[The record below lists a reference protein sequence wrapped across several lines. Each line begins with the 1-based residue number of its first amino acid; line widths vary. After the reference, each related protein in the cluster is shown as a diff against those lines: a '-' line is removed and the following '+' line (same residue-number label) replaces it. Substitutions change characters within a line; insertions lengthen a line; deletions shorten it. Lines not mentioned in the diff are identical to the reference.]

1 MWIYLWYNF
10 QILSNKLLNP
20 MSFII
25 TLVVWAV
32 VQLAKINRKLR
43 LSTRGPSVYGQCR
56 MWTLD
61 GNTVREWER
70 TMKIITPG
78 SRDSLRLNLRP
89 GIYTQCMWISSS
101 KQATTKRVKEDCCRY
116 FFFFFSLCRSQTI
129 CFPRRSPWTRAG
141 GRRRWAQA
149 LRRGRITA
157 NDKTGSRNQ
166 RHYYTP
172 VS

>member
-116 FFFFFSLCRSQTI
+116 FFFFFPYVARKP
-129 CFPRRSPWTRAG
+129 FVFRVGPH
-141 GRRRWAQA
+141 GRAQA
-149 LRRGRITA
+149 AEDDEPKHSDAVG
-157 NDKTGSRNQ
+157 
-166 RHYYTP
+166 
-172 VS
+172 